1 MNLPLAESGYYHTR
15 IEDLSLK
22 RNISNNAVNR
32 LVSRPDTTR
41 QQVREYAAAVLLV
54 GAAVALAAA
63 IRPLFGGRIP
73 QTIFTIAV
81 FAAATYG
88 GLLPGLLATALSTAA
103 IGGLFP
109 DAVFSI
115 VPIQSNLVTFA
126 VLGVLIS
133 VVLDQ
138 FRRSSAAL
146 RRSKERLEQAN
157 AELSRRSDALAL
169 SNEELRRFAYALSHD
184 LQNPLRTVSI
194 FTEHFAQQNKGKMDE
209 ASAQSVRYIVEAVD
223 RMQAMVRGLLE
234 YSTAMH
240 HHESGQ
246 EVADG
251 NAVVQLVLE
260 DLRIAIEESSARV
273 TYDPLPEVGLG
284 PGPLHQL
291 LLNLVSNGIKY
302 CDQGRP
308 EVHLSAKRDGHQW
321 LFSVCD
327 NGIGIDMQYSE
338 KIFGVFERLHGS
350 AKYGGSGIGL
360 AICRAIVQ
368 RRSGRIWVESTPG
381 QGSTFYF
388 TVPAATQ
395 RDLANEI

>member
-1 MNLPLAESGYYHTR
+1 M
-15 IEDLSLK
+15 SLK
-22 RNISNNAVNR
+22 RNISSKAANGIVGH
-32 LVSRPDTTR
+32 PETTR
-41 QQVREYAAAVLLV
+41 QQLREFAAAVLFV
-54 GAAVALAAA
+54 GGAIAIAAA
-63 IRPLFGGRIP
+63 IRPLFGGRVP

-109 DAVFSI
+109 DSVFAL
-115 VPIQSNLVTFA
+115 VPIQTSLATFA
-126 VLGVLIS
+126 VLGVVIS
-133 VVLDQ
+133 LVLDQ
-138 FRRSSAAL
+138 FRRNSAAL

-157 AELSRRSDALAL
+157 AELSRRSDALAS

-240 HHESGQ
+240 HHESA
-246 EVADG
+246 EELADA
-251 NAVVQLVLE
+251 NAVIQLVLE
-260 DLRIAIEESSARV
+260 DLRVVVEESGARV
-273 TYDPLPEVGLG
+273 TYDALPEVGIG

-302 CDQGRP
+302 RDQGNP
-308 EVHLSAKRDGHQW
+308 EVHISARRDRDQW
-321 LFSVCD
+321 LFAVRD

-368 RRSGRIWVESTPG
+368 RRGGRIWVESTPG

-388 TVPAATQ
+388 TVPAAAP
-395 RDLANEI
+395 RDIAKGA

>member
-1 MNLPLAESGYYHTR
+1 M
-15 IEDLSLK
+15 
-22 RNISNNAVNR
+22 
-32 LVSRPDTTR
+32 SRPGTAAWPW
-41 QQVREYAAAVLLV
+41 REYAAAVLVV
-54 GAAVALAAA
+54 GVAIAIAAA
-63 IRPLFGGRIP
+63 IRPLFGGRVP

-81 FAAATYG
+81 IAAATYG
-88 GLLPGLLATALSTAA
+88 GLFPGLLATALSTAA
-103 IGGLFP
+103 IGDLFP

-115 VPIQSNLVTFA
+115 VPIQSSLATFA
-126 VLGVLIS
+126 VLGVVIS
-133 VVLDQ
+133 LVLDQ
-138 FRRSSAAL
+138 FRRSSTAL

-209 ASAQSVRYIVEAVD
+209 ASTQSVRYIVEAVD

-246 EVADG
+246 EIADG
-251 NAVVQLVLE
+251 NAVIQLTLE
-260 DLRIAIEESSARV
+260 DLRIAIEESGARV
-273 TYDPLPEVGLG
+273 TYEALPEVGMG

-302 CDQGRP
+302 CDQDKP
-308 EVHLSAKRDGHQW
+308 EVHISARRGGDEW
-321 LFSVCD
+321 LFSVRD

-368 RRSGRIWVESTPG
+368 RRGGRIWVESTPG

-388 TVPAATQ
+388 TVPAAVPK
-395 RDLANEI
+395 DVAKGA